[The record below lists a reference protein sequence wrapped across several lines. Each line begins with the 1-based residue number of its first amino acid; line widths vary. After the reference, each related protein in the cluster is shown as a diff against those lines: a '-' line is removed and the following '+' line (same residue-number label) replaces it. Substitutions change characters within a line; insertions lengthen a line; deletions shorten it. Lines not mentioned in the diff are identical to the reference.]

1 MIASKLSIYHSI
13 LSKTVVKNV
22 VSFADMYPKVH
33 KSFNRKLVLTMM
45 LGRMMKL
52 NLLMRMLHGNGKNL
66 LILYQ
71 NIPGTYNSTN
81 VISKIEYILQKYK
94 PHILGIAESES

>member
-33 KSFNRKLVLTMM
+33 RNFSRKFVLTMM